1 MADISKIILP
11 NGDQHTIKD
20 STARSGLN
28 NKVDKVTGKGL
39 STNDFTDALETKLN
53 GIAAGA
59 EVNVQSDWNV
69 TDSASDAFIKNKP
82 AIPTDTWKAFYG
94 TCSTAA
100 ATAEKA
106 ITVSSDQNFSLKA
119 GAVIGVKFTVSNKAS
134 NVKLNVNGT
143 GAKSIW
149 YNTAVYT
156 GASTDVCGYANRVY
170 YYLYDGTY
178 WCWVGFGIQPNSNT
192 VPTAYCY
199 AAAGTAEKAA
209 SCTNYVPTAN
219 TYIPVLFTNANSV
232 SGAITLNINDKGAK
246 PIYINGLPSS
256 TDNHTLPAG
265 SYIAYYNGSNYYF
278 RTDGE
283 LPWQYHVSL
292 TSDVVIPKDA
302 NLNSTTYLRTGSYA
316 NPISVNTASIQNK
329 PADCTEAFML
339 NVYSPLSGK
348 RTAEV
353 TSGNWI
359 YRLQEITLY
368 TGKKKWARLCSTNGE
383 GEWGFAAWTLLY
395 PITNATTVNN
405 HTVNSDVPANAVFT
419 DTTYTAASATPKMDG
434 TGAVGTSAKYARE
447 DHVHPSDTTK
457 VDKVTGKG
465 LSTNDFTDA
474 LETKLNGIAAGAEAN
489 VQSDWSVTDTS
500 SDAFIKNKP
509 TIPTKTGD
517 LTNNSNFVSDASYVH
532 SDNNFTTTEKNKLAG
547 IATGAEVNVQ
557 SDWNVTD
564 TSSDAYIKNK
574 PTIPTVPSAATAK
587 PVVDGTAAVGTST
600 KYAREDHVHPTDT
613 SRAPKSHASTATTY
627 GLGDASNYGHV
638 KLSDTYSSKVSNGDA
653 AHGLAASQNALYNAY
668 TNRAP
673 INHAQ
678 TASSPLTSTTY
689 GIANETQYGHVML
702 TDKVTGFYH
711 SQAKYGIAA
720 SSYAL
725 AELWNGTSTITS
737 FAVYN
742 HELKSKGIYIQ
753 RYHVSDINGMAFII
767 HKNAWLCMLTG
778 IVEPTQNLAAGE
790 FTLWTIPDDCA
801 KFRPKQRVAV
811 ICQGSGLNRF
821 LLAIETDGTIKLDR
835 YGTTGSSGQWPS
847 GCWLNLYACYIA
859 CDDGFDWD

>member
-20 STARSGLN
+20 ATARSGLS

-39 STNDFTDALETKLN
+39 STNDFTDTLETKLN

-82 AIPTDTWKAFYG
+82 TIPTDTWKAFYG

-119 GAVIGVKFTVSNKAS
+119 GAVIGVKYSVSNSAE

-149 YNTAVYT
+149 YNTSVYT
-156 GASTDVCGYANRVY
+156 GKSTDVCGYANRVY
-170 YYLYDGTY
+170 YYLYDGTH
-178 WCWVGFGIQPNSNT
+178 WCWIGFGIQPNSNT
-192 VPTAYCY
+192 IPTAYCTT
-199 AAAGTAEKAA
+199 AAGTAAKAA
-209 SCTNYVPTAN
+209 SCTNYNLLAKSYTILLISTTNTAASA
-219 TYIPVLFTNANSV
+219 L
-232 SGAITLNINDKGAK
+232 TLNINGKGAK
-246 PIYINGLPSS
+246 PIYINGTASS
-256 TDNHTLPAG
+256 TSNHTMPAG
-265 SYIAYYNGSNYYF
+265 SYLVYYDGTNYYI
-278 RTDGE
+278 RTDGK
-283 LPWQYHVSL
+283 
-292 TSDVVIPKDA
+292 I
-302 NLNSTTYLRTGSYA
+302 TGS
-316 NPISVNTASIQNK
+316 
-329 PADCTEAFML
+329 
-339 NVYSPLSGK
+339 
-348 RTAEV
+348 
-353 TSGNWI
+353 
-359 YRLQEITLY
+359 IT
-368 TGKKKWARLCSTNGE
+368 GD
-383 GEWGFAAWTLLY
+383 AA
-395 PITNATTVNN
+395 TVNGK
-405 HTVNSDVPANAVFT
+405 TVAADVPANAKFT
-419 DTTYTAASATPKMDG
+419 DTVVTK
-434 TGAVGTSAKYARE
+434 TSE
-447 DHVHPSDTTK
+447 
-457 VDKVTGKG
+457 
-465 LSTNDFTDA
+465 LTND
-474 LETKLNGIAAGAEAN
+474 
-489 VQSDWSVTDTS
+489 
-500 SDAFIKNKP
+500 
-509 TIPTKTGD
+509 
-517 LTNNSNFVSDASYVH
+517 SNFAVDANYVH
-532 SDNNFTTTEKNKLAG
+532 TDNNYTTTEKDKLAG
-547 IATGAEVNVQ
+547 IATGAEANVQ

-564 TSSDAYIKNK
+564 TSSDAFIKNK

-613 SRAPKSHASTATTY
+613 SRAPESHASTATTY

-668 TNRAP
+668 ANRAP

-678 TASSPLTSTTY
+678 QASSPLTSTTY

-702 TDKVTGFYH
+702 TDKVRGFYH
-711 SQAKYGIAA
+711 GQAKYGVAA

-725 AELWNGTSTITS
+725 AELWNGTSTITI

-753 RYHVSDINGMAFII
+753 RYHNSNLDGMAFVIN
-767 HKNAWLCMLTG
+767 KNAWLCMLTG
-778 IVEPTQNLAAGE
+778 IVEPTQQLAAGE

-801 KFRPKQRVAV
+801 KFRPAQRVAV

-821 LLAIETDGTIKLDR
+821 LLVIDTDGTIKLDR
-835 YGTTGSSGQWPS
+835 YGTTGSAGPWPS

-859 CDDGFDWD
+859 CDDGFDWE